1 MYEISIADRDCHYQR
16 GRDLDTAW
24 RLGIEQVPVCA
35 LPKLSCALPRRWAVL
50 AAVMFAIC
58 LSCASQAQSVI
69 PSPPE
74 GKLPTLTTARQAHSL
89 TSKEAMRA
97 FPVHLRG
104 VITYFDPD
112 FGSGHPAIFIHDA
125 SGSIFVKQTSKL
137 TEQLFAGALVDVRGV
152 SAPGGFGPVVGNPRI
167 QVLGRAPL
175 PQTRRAS
182 ALPSSKQ
189 ARKTP
194 NGWR

>member
-1 MYEISIADRDCHYQR
+1 MEWPLRCRVCRWPGYATERYKASFPQADRTHRLHALRWDCPQRGGLRTLVYEISIADRDCHYQR

-112 FGSGHPAIFIHDA
+112 FGTGHPAIFIHDA

-137 TEQLFAGALVDVRGV
+137 TGTTL
-152 SAPGGFGPVVGNPRI
+152 
-167 QVLGRAPL
+167 
-175 PQTRRAS
+175 RRS
-182 ALPSSKQ
+182 
-189 ARKTP
+189 T
-194 NGWR
+194 G